1 MSQTKRYIN
10 HTILFTFVA
19 SFSLLNFINA
29 WADDSDSIKI
39 AHIHLYHKTE
49 VNKIYEDNG
58 YKLIWTSRKNINN
71 MLIAL
76 RYADWEGL
84 NPNDYH
90 FPDLQKY
97 FHLRNK
103 SADQRV
109 IFDLLLSDAFIQYTY
124 HLAKGKVNPKLIYE
138 TGWDT
143 HYKYYNFADSL
154 LMALNNQTLFKTI
167 NSFKPKHSAYMVL
180 KNEIKYFLKINSR
193 LESVVLVSSSIKPN
207 ERNTQIPIIRKILK
221 ERFKVNFNKS
231 QSDSLLY
238 DAHLQAAIRLVQAKY
253 GLTPDAII
261 GFETLKIL
269 NLSIDDHIKVLQV
282 NMERYRWLPHEMENR
297 HTWINIADYTMQVYD
312 NDELIFDMA
321 VIVGRSRRKTPVL
334 HSKIQYV
341 TINPTWTIPPTI
353 LREDV
358 LPAVK
363 NSVAYL
369 RKNNLKVIDRSGNV
383 IKPDSLPWAS
393 YNEHNFPYILRQD
406 PGLYNALGL
415 FRFNFP
421 NNYTVFLHDTNYRQ
435 LFIEHFRALSSG
447 CIRIEQPFAFAIYLT
462 NDKERIEK
470 AIASKETVSISLK
483 QAMPIYMTYFTAFSN
498 RDDEINYRP
507 DIYAYD
513 EVLWQA
519 LTK

>member
-1 MSQTKRYIN
+1 
-10 HTILFTFVA
+10 
-19 SFSLLNFINA
+19 
-29 WADDSDSIKI
+29 
-39 AHIHLYHKTE
+39 
-49 VNKIYEDNG
+49 
-58 YKLIWTSRKNINN
+58 
-71 MLIAL
+71 
-76 RYADWEGL
+76 
-84 NPNDYH
+84 
-90 FPDLQKY
+90 
-97 FHLRNK
+97 
-103 SADQRV
+103 
-109 IFDLLLSDAFIQYTY
+109 
-124 HLAKGKVNPKLIYE
+124 
-138 TGWDT
+138 
-143 HYKYYNFADSL
+143 
-154 LMALNNQTLFKTI
+154 
-167 NSFKPKHSAYMVL
+167 
-180 KNEIKYFLKINSR
+180 
-193 LESVVLVSSSIKPN
+193 
-207 ERNTQIPIIRKILK
+207 
-221 ERFKVNFNKS
+221 
-231 QSDSLLY
+231 
-238 DAHLQAAIRLVQAKY
+238 
-253 GLTPDAII
+253 
-261 GFETLKIL
+261 LKIL